1 MGEEDL
7 PLLRNQNG
15 CKPLAWF
22 ISLLTDLPCKVA
34 AFISGNKNVTK
45 LQHLSCLQLFYVILR
60 MFIIIVAQFTEVI
73 TSFREDRLD
82 EASASGPVYVAN
94 SIINCV
100 VVSANN
106 TADSATLLCNPHH
119 HHHYHHHHHH
129 HNQDQQAASND
140 DSKPHFQLYADII
153 ILDVIIIAL
162 LLWVL
167 LSRLKSFSS
176 TDTHNLSRLVDAA
189 NYAQPDK
196 LTKILFVLLPL
207 MYITFSVGVSFM
219 YLLVYFKHTHFM
231 WPAYWEITGALK
243 IIVFAV
249 LLIGKIATDLLYIQI
264 ILRYVI
270 RCQLNIYFLQL
281 VINKF
286 KNSTYGNQD
295 EVVGD
300 VEQYQNQDEVV
311 RDVERSWEFIEELNK
326 SSRVT
331 GFAIII
337 ALVQATNSA
346 INLLNEIDDAN
357 ATTTSKFTK
366 ECALIC
372 RLILSISL
380 IMVPFYQA
388 TQLNETAE
396 TLINRFKIAA
406 LYKRNTRSQRRRRT
420 VIDTTKITLK
430 VKLFGFPIPP
440 WFVYV
445 GVSLILLS
453 FALRLVSLYKYIFWQ

>member
-1 MGEEDL
+1 MDEEDL
-7 PLLRNQNG
+7 PLLLNRNG
-15 CKPLAWF
+15 CNPLVWF
-22 ISLLTDLPCKVA
+22 ISLLSDWPCQIA

-45 LQHLSCLQLFYVILR
+45 LQHLPCLQLFYVILR

-73 TSFREDRLD
+73 SSFREDRLD

-94 SIINCV
+94 SII

-106 TADSATLLCNPHH
+106 TADLATLLCNPHH
-119 HHHYHHHHHH
+119 HHHYHHHHHHH

-196 LTKILFVLLPL
+196 LTKMLFVVLPL

-286 KNSTYGNQD
+286 KNSM
-295 EVVGD
+295 
-300 VEQYQNQDEVV
+300 YQNQDEVV
-311 RDVERSWEFIEELNK
+311 GDVERSWEFIEELNK

-380 IMVPFYQA
+380 IMVAFYQA
-388 TQLNETAE
+388 TQVNETAE